1 MVIRKDRF
9 EFKMLRLD
17 TCFFVRLTRSRSNRI
32 FVRIKCATRQRP
44 GASAMDP
51 CGTQLK
57 QYARDLKVSAHEQ

>member
-17 TCFFVRLTRSRSNRI
+17 ACFFVRLTRSGSNRI
-32 FVRIKCATRQRP
+32 FMGIKRATRQRP
-44 GASAMDP
+44 SASAVGP

-57 QYARDLKVSAHEQ
+57 QNTWSLKVSAH